1 MSDKGGRSRVKAW
14 GVLAALL
21 LALPSYAVGQDDVV
35 GIPVGQTPPA
45 VTIQD
50 LDGNA
55 VDLGRWVGK
64 RPVIVEFWAT
74 WCPICAE
81 LLPKME
87 LAHKKYGDRVDF
99 LVVAV
104 AVNESPNTVRRHLTR
119 HPMPFT
125 FLWDVNGNATRAFQA
140 PATSYV
146 AVLDAK
152 GKVVYTGVGADQD
165 IEAGLRRA
173 AEGGGGR

>member
-1 MSDKGGRSRVKAW
+1 MRQNGGKRRVKAW
-14 GVLAALL
+14 CVVAAIL
-21 LALPSYAVGQDDVV
+21 LALPSYAAGQDDVV

-55 VDLGRWVGK
+55 VDLGRWIGK

-81 LLPKME
+81 LLPRME
-87 LAHKKYGDRVDF
+87 LGHKKYGDRVDF

-152 GKVVYTGVGADQD
+152 GRVVYTGVGADQD
-165 IEAGLRRA
+165 IEAALERAVTGGKRR
-173 AEGGGGR
+173 

>member
-1 MSDKGGRSRVKAW
+1 MTQNGGAKRVKAW
-14 GVLAALL
+14 WVIATIL
-21 LALPSYAVGQDDVV
+21 LALPGAAAAQDDAI
-35 GIPVGQTPPA
+35 GIPVGETPPA

-74 WCPICAE
+74 WCPVCAE
-81 LLPKME
+81 LLPRME
-87 LAHKKYGDRVDF
+87 AARMKYGDRVEF

-104 AVNESPNTVRRHLTR
+104 AVNQSPNTVRRHLAR

-152 GKVVYTGVGADQD
+152 GKVVYTGIGADQD
-165 IEAGLRRA
+165 LDAALARA
-173 AEGGGGR
+173 LVPAR

>member
-1 MSDKGGRSRVKAW
+1 MMQNGGKRRVKAW
-14 GVLAALL
+14 WVIAALL
-21 LALPSYAVGQDDVV
+21 LALPTYAAGQDDVV
-35 GIPVGQTPPA
+35 GIPVGETPPA

-74 WCPICAE
+74 WCPVCAE
-81 LLPKME
+81 LLPRME
-87 LAHKKYGDRVDF
+87 AARMKYGDRVEF

-104 AVNESPNTVRRHLTR
+104 AVNQSPNTVRRHLAR
-119 HPMPFT
+119 HPMPFR

-165 IEAGLRRA
+165 LDAALARA
-173 AEGGGGR
+173 LVPAR

>member
-1 MSDKGGRSRVKAW
+1 MVTGYAVRGALCA
-14 GVLAALL
+14 GVLLLGPALMS
-21 LALPSYAVGQDDVV
+21 AQEVI
-35 GIPVGQTPPA
+35 GIPAGETPPA
-45 VTIQD
+45 VTLQNLNGDSVSLSQWI
-50 LDGNA
+50 
-55 VDLGRWVGK
+55 GK
-64 RPVIVEFWAT
+64 KPVLIEFWAT

-81 LLPKME
+81 LLPRME
-87 LAHKKYGDRVDF
+87 AAHKKYGDRVEF

-104 AVNESPNTVRRHLTR
+104 AVNQSPNTVRRHLTR

-125 FLWDVNGNATRAFQA
+125 FLWDVNGNATRAFRA

-165 IEAGLRRA
+165 IETALERA
-173 AEGGGGR
+173 VNSGTKAR

>member
-1 MSDKGGRSRVKAW
+1 MQNGGKRRVKAW
-14 GVLAALL
+14 WVIAALL
-21 LALPSYAVGQDDVV
+21 LALPTYAAGQDDVV
-35 GIPVGQTPPA
+35 GIPVGETPPA

-74 WCPICAE
+74 WCPVCAE
-81 LLPKME
+81 LLPRME
-87 LAHKKYGDRVDF
+87 AARMKYGDRVEF

-104 AVNESPNTVRRHLTR
+104 AVNQSPNTVRRHLAR
-119 HPMPFT
+119 HPMPFR

-152 GKVVYTGVGADQD
+152 GKVVYTGIGADQD
-165 IEAGLRRA
+165 LDAALARA
-173 AEGGGGR
+173 LVPAR

>member
-1 MSDKGGRSRVKAW
+1 M
-14 GVLAALL
+14 ALL
-21 LALPSYAVGQDDVV
+21 LLAPALAAAQDDVV
-35 GIPVGQTPPA
+35 GIPVGNTPPA
-45 VTIQD
+45 VTIED
-50 LDGNA
+50 LDGKP
-55 VDLGRWVGK
+55 VELGRWVGK
-64 RPVIVEFWAT
+64 KPVIVEFWAT

-81 LLPKME
+81 LLPRME
-87 LAHKKYGDRVDF
+87 AAQKKYGDRVEF

-104 AVNESPNTVRRHLTR
+104 AVNQSQGTVRRHLTR

-152 GKVVYTGVGADQD
+152 GRVVYTGIGADQD
-165 IEAGLRRA
+165 IEAALKRVVQ
-173 AEGGGGR
+173 

>member
-1 MSDKGGRSRVKAW
+1 ML
-14 GVLAALL
+14 GVGLAVALL
-21 LALPSYAVGQDDVV
+21 APGRAVAQDDVV

-50 LDGNA
+50 LDGKP
-55 VDLGRWVGK
+55 VELSRWVGK
-64 RPVIVEFWAT
+64 KPVIVEFWAT

-81 LLPKME
+81 LLPRIE
-87 LAHKKYGDRVDF
+87 AAHKKYGDRAEF

-104 AVNESPNTVRRHLTR
+104 AVNQSPNTVRRHLTR

-125 FLWDVNGNATRAFQA
+125 FLWDAEGAAVRAFQA

-152 GKVVYTGVGADQD
+152 GRVVYTGVGADQD
-165 IEAGLRRA
+165 IEAALRRA
-173 AEGGGGR
+173 VTDGNRRQ

>member
-1 MSDKGGRSRVKAW
+1 MPKGGKRRVKAW
-14 GVLAALL
+14 WVMAAIL
-21 LALPSYAVGQDDVV
+21 LALPSYAAAQDDVV
-35 GIPVGQTPPA
+35 GIPVGQTPPV

-55 VDLGRWVGK
+55 VDLGLWVGK

-74 WCPICAE
+74 WCPVCAE
-81 LLPKME
+81 LLPRME
-87 LAHKKYGDRVDF
+87 AARMKYGDRVEF

-104 AVNESPNTVRRHLTR
+104 AVNQSPNTVRRHLAR

-152 GKVVYTGVGADQD
+152 GKVVYTGIGADQD
-165 IEAGLRRA
+165 LDAALARA
-173 AEGGGGR
+173 LVPAR

>member
-1 MSDKGGRSRVKAW
+1 MVIRYAVRGALCAGILMAAPLA
-14 GVLAALL
+14 LAA
-21 LALPSYAVGQDDVV
+21 QDEVI

-50 LDGNA
+50 LNGNP
-55 VDLGRWVGK
+55 VDLGRWVGRK
-64 RPVIVEFWAT
+64 PVLVEFWAT
-74 WCPICAE
+74 WCPVCAE
-81 LLPKME
+81 LLPRME
-87 LAHKKYGDRVDF
+87 AARTKYGDRVEF

-104 AVNESPNTVRRHLTR
+104 AVNQSPNTVRRHLTR

-152 GKVVYTGVGADQD
+152 GKVVYTGIGADQD
-165 IEAGLRRA
+165 LDAALARA
-173 AEGGGGR
+173 LVPSR

>member
-1 MSDKGGRSRVKAW
+1 MVTACAVRGALSAVVLIAAPLA
-14 GVLAALL
+14 LAA
-21 LALPSYAVGQDDVV
+21 QDDVV

-55 VDLGRWVGK
+55 VDLARWVGK
-64 RPVIVEFWAT
+64 RPVLVEFWAT

-81 LLPKME
+81 LLPKIE
-87 LAHKKYGDRVDF
+87 TAHKKYGDRVDF

-104 AVNESPNTVRRHLTR
+104 AVNENPNTVRRHLTR

-146 AVLDAK
+146 VILDGQ

-165 IEAGLRRA
+165 IETGLRRA
-173 AEGGGGR
+173 AEGGGRR

>member
-1 MSDKGGRSRVKAW
+1 ME
-14 GVLAALL
+14 AAH
-21 LALPSYAVGQDDVV
+21 
-35 GIPVGQTPPA
+35 
-45 VTIQD
+45 
-50 LDGNA
+50 N
-55 VDLGRWVGK
+55 
-64 RPVIVEFWAT
+64 
-74 WCPICAE
+74 
-81 LLPKME
+81 
-87 LAHKKYGDRVDF
+87 KYGDRVDF

-146 AVLDAK
+146 VILDGQ

-165 IEAGLRRA
+165 IETGLRRA
-173 AEGGGGR
+173 AEGGGRR

>member
-1 MSDKGGRSRVKAW
+1 M
-14 GVLAALL
+14 AAIL

-35 GIPVGQTPPA
+35 GISVGQTPPA
-45 VTIQD
+45 VTIED
-50 LDGNA
+50 LDGHP

-64 RPVIVEFWAT
+64 RPIIVEFWAT

-81 LLPKME
+81 LLPRME
-87 LAHKKYGDRVDF
+87 VAQKKYGDRVDF

-104 AVNESPNTVRRHLTR
+104 AVNQSPNSVRHHLAR

-146 AVLDAK
+146 AVLDAR
-152 GKVVYTGVGADQD
+152 GKVVYTGIGADQD
-165 IEAGLRRA
+165 IEAALETA
-173 AEGGGGR
+173 VNGGQKAR

>member
-1 MSDKGGRSRVKAW
+1 M
-14 GVLAALL
+14 VLLLMPALL
-21 LALPSYAVGQDDVV
+21 SAQNVI
-35 GIPVGQTPPA
+35 GIPVGETPPA
-45 VTIQD
+45 VTLETLNGDSVALSQWI
-50 LDGNA
+50 
-55 VDLGRWVGK
+55 GK
-64 RPVIVEFWAT
+64 KPVIVEFWAT

-81 LLPKME
+81 LLPRM
-87 LAHKKYGDRVDF
+87 AAAQRKYGDRAEF

-104 AVNESPNTVRRHLTR
+104 AVNQSKNTVRRHLER

-125 FLWDVNGNATRAFQA
+125 FLWDANGAAVRAFQA

-165 IEAGLRRA
+165 IDAALRRA
-173 AEGGGGR
+173 VR

>member
-1 MSDKGGRSRVKAW
+1 MPKGGKRRVKAW
-14 GVLAALL
+14 WVMAAIL
-21 LALPSYAVGQDDVV
+21 LALPSYAAAQDDVV
-35 GIPVGQTPPA
+35 GIPVGQTPPV

-64 RPVIVEFWAT
+64 KPVLVEFWAT
-74 WCPICAE
+74 WCPVCAE
-81 LLPKME
+81 LLPRME
-87 LAHKKYGDRVDF
+87 AARMKYGDRVEF

-104 AVNESPNTVRRHLTR
+104 AVNQSPNTVRRHLAR
-119 HPMPFT
+119 HPMPFR

-152 GKVVYTGVGADQD
+152 GKVVYTGIGADQD
-165 IEAGLRRA
+165 LDAALARA
-173 AEGGGGR
+173 LVPAR

>member
-1 MSDKGGRSRVKAW
+1 MKHTSVGRGAW
-14 GVLAALL
+14 GVGLL
-21 LALPSYAVGQDDVV
+21 LALLAPGRAAAQDDVL
-35 GIPVGQTPPA
+35 GIPVGTTPPP

-50 LDGNA
+50 LNGNP
-55 VDLGRWVGK
+55 VDLARWVGK
-64 RPVIVEFWAT
+64 KPVIVEFWAT
-74 WCPICAE
+74 WCPTCAE
-81 LLPKME
+81 LFPRME
-87 LAHKKYGDRVDF
+87 TAQKTYGDRVEF
-99 LVVAV
+99 LVIAV
-104 AVNESPNTVRRHLTR
+104 AVNQSPNTIRRHLAR

-165 IEAGLRRA
+165 LDEALRRA
-173 AEGGGGR
+173 LGT

>member
-1 MSDKGGRSRVKAW
+1 VNYKGVGRGAW
-14 GVLAALL
+14 GVALL
-21 LALPSYAVGQDDVV
+21 LALLAPRGAVAQDDVV
-35 GIPVGQTPPA
+35 GIPVGTTPPA

-50 LDGNA
+50 LDGKP
-55 VDLGRWVGK
+55 VELSRWLGK

-81 LLPKME
+81 LLPRME
-87 LAHKKYGDRVDF
+87 AAQRKYGDRADF
-99 LVVAV
+99 LVIAV
-104 AVNESPNTVRRHLTR
+104 AVNQSQNTVRRHLTR

-125 FLWDVNGNATRAFQA
+125 FLWDANGAAVRAFQA

-152 GKVVYTGVGADQD
+152 GRVVYTGVGADQD
-165 IEAGLRRA
+165 IEAALQKTVGDGMRR
-173 AEGGGGR
+173 

>member
-1 MSDKGGRSRVKAW
+1 MMQNGGKRRVKAW
-14 GVLAALL
+14 WVIAALL
-21 LALPSYAVGQDDVV
+21 LALPTYAAGQDDVV
-35 GIPVGQTPPA
+35 GIPVGETPPA

-74 WCPICAE
+74 WCPVCAE
-81 LLPKME
+81 LLPRME
-87 LAHKKYGDRVDF
+87 AARMKYGDRVEF

-104 AVNESPNTVRRHLTR
+104 AVNQSSNTVRRHLAR
-119 HPMPFT
+119 HPMPFR

-165 IEAGLRRA
+165 LDAALARA
-173 AEGGGGR
+173 LVPAR